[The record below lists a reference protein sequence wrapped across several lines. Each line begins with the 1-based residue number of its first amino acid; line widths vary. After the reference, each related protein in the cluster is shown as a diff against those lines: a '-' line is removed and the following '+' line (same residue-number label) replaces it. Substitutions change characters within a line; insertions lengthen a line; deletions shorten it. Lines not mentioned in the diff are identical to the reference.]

1 LTPALNNTPHQAI
14 LERGNRVIVSA
25 KITDSYTAIGEVVK
39 DLILILIVELGSLV
53 VVDETG
59 DTSGAAIVGYVL
71 DLISVVEAS
80 SESVMHGHVYVSK

>member
-25 KITDSYTAIGEVVK
+25 KITDSYTAIVEVIV
-39 DLILILIVELGSLV
+39 DLILILIEELLSLG

-59 DTSGAAIVGYVL
+59 DASGAAIVGYVL
-71 DLISVVEAS
+71 DLICIGEAS
-80 SESVMHGHVYVSK
+80 SECIMHGHVCM